1 MKFGQGNLVS
11 NPLENTYIF
20 SFIYFGP
27 HSLVTQDRPATPSF
41 PFNFFPLKYLFL
53 RRGVVGSNPTPF
65 YIFSSFSLTFLC
77 WPWGCGIK
85 PPHPHFIFVL
95 FSFLNLPKISW
106 VLFPNASPLFYFILL
121 HKCAEEVVGSIPTHL
136 SLYFSF
142 IYLLN
147 LPKRS
152 WVWFPHASPFSS
164 LLFSSFIY

>member
-1 MKFGQGNLVS
+1 MTLGPYIKLHHQRFLF
-11 NPLENTYIF
+11 IF
-20 SFIYFGP
+20 SFELPLTWPRGCGINHPQTIFLIYF
-27 HSLVTQDRPATPSF
+27 SLSI
-41 PFNFFPLKYLFL
+41 LSWL
-53 RRGVVGSNPTPF
+53 
-65 YIFSSFSLTFLC
+65 
-77 WPWGCGIK
+77 WGCGIK